1 MNEQFPAL
9 SIVVPVFNAE
19 KFLDGFMESIRNQTF
34 KEWEIILVDDG
45 STDRTVE
52 IVKSF
57 CDSDSRIKLLIR
69 DRQPKGADTCRN
81 IGKSCSIGKYLIFF
95 DVDDIVT
102 PNCFQQRFDFM
113 ENNPDVDYA
122 TFPGESV
129 YIDEN
134 GRICYTG
141 RIWGIETKKDIL
153 ESFLKADYPFAVWNN
168 IYRSDR
174 VKEIFWDEKLKIFQD
189 FDYIISIL
197 IDKKSH
203 SYAQQAQK
211 DYYYRIGN
219 PMSISCDFVTDEKID
234 STIYLFTK
242 TAKRLKGNGYSATYL
257 KALNT
262 FALVFLER
270 IALNGTPNQIKKYVD
285 FYCNMFNR
293 KKIRVKL
300 FANCVSVG
308 LFCGK
313 AIKKIYFS
321 SVLYPTRLLRL
332 R

>member
-19 KFLDGFMESIRNQTF
+19 KFIDGFIESIRNQTF
-34 KEWEIILVDDG
+34 SEWELMLVDDG
-45 STDRTVE
+45 STDGTIE
-52 IVKSF
+52 IVKTF

-81 IGKSCSIGKYLIFF
+81 IGKFCSNGKYLIFF
-95 DVDDIVT
+95 DVDDIVA
-102 PNCFQQRFDFM
+102 PNCFQQRFDYM

-134 GRICYTG
+134 GSISYTG
-141 RIWGIETKKDIL
+141 RIWGGDTKKDIL

-168 IYRSDR
+168 IYRSEK

-189 FDYIISIL
+189 FDYIISTL
-197 IDKKSH
+197 IEKKNH

-234 STIYLFTK
+234 STIYLFSK
-242 TAKRLKGNGYSATYL
+242 TEKRLKENGYSTTYL
-257 KALNT
+257 RALNT
-262 FALVFLER
+262 FALFFLER
-270 IALNGTPNQIKKYVD
+270 IALNGTRDQIRKYAD
-285 FYCNMFNR
+285 FYCNMCFEKR
-293 KKIRVKL
+293 IRVKF
-300 FANCVSVG
+300 FANCVSIG
-308 LFCGK
+308 LFSEK
-313 AIKKIYFS
+313 VIKKMYFS
-321 SVLYPTRLLRL
+321 AVLYPRRLLRL